1 MDSFEKEES
10 SKNSRMKNN
19 FPDLRSFFF
28 YFLFFGFFFQS
39 CSFSSRNVSSPQS
52 EETKIENPNASK
64 DRIKIHHIYEE
75 VYPDSSESSV
85 LITSEKNA
93 NPQIAH
99 FKGTSKTL
107 KKEVVLGSGIV
118 INQLGYILTN
128 EHVIRSYDKLN
139 VKLKSGKLY
148 EAQIIGLDKKLDL
161 AILKVEVDHEI
172 IPVEV
177 LDSYSLQ
184 IVERAIQ
191 KYMKAKQAFKE
202 SRGLAAKKN
211 VPVHI
216 RH

>member
-1 MDSFEKEES
+1 
-10 SKNSRMKNN
+10 MKNN
-19 FPDLRSFFF
+19 FLILRYLLVFFI
-28 YFLFFGFFFQS
+28 FLNVFQF
-39 CSFSSRNVSSPQS
+39 CRHSSPRTNS
-52 EETKIENPNASK
+52 PRIEDTNDSNPLSK

-85 LITSEKNA
+85 RITSEKNA
-93 NPQIAH
+93 NPQFAH
-99 FKGTSKTL
+99 FKGTSKTQ
-107 KKEVVLGSGIV
+107 KVEVVLGTGIV

-128 EHVIRSYDKLN
+128 EHVIRSYNKLN

-161 AILKVEVDHEI
+161 AILKVEADHEI

-184 IVERAIQ
+184 IVERAIE
-191 KYMKAKQAFKE
+191 KYMKAKQTFKE
-202 SRGLAAKKN
+202 NREIAAKRN
-211 VPVHI
+211 VPVHL

>member
-1 MDSFEKEES
+1 
-10 SKNSRMKNN
+10 MKNN
-19 FPDLRSFFF
+19 FPILRSLFF
-28 YFLFFGFFFQS
+28 FLFFFVFFQF
-39 CSFSSRNVSSPQS
+39 CAHLPQKENSSSI
-52 EETKIENPNASK
+52 EETKTSNPTFSK

-99 FKGTSKTL
+99 FKGTSKTQ
-107 KKEVVLGSGIV
+107 KVEVVLGTGIV

-128 EHVIRSYDKLN
+128 EHVIRAYDKLN

-177 LDSYSLQ
+177 LDYYSLQ
-184 IVERAIQ
+184 VVERAIQ

-202 SRGLAAKKN
+202 SRGNAIKKN
-211 VPVHI
+211 VPVHL